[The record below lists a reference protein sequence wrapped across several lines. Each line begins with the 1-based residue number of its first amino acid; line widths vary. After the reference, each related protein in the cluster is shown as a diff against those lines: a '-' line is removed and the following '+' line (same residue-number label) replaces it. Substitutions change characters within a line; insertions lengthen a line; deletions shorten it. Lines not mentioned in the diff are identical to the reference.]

1 MSNFLKNKYIFII
14 SLFGFL
20 LNLLTWIILI
30 WKIKPSTEPIPLHYN
45 IYLGIDLIGNWK
57 LVYILPGSGLIIYF
71 INLIISYIIYK
82 RIKLISYF
90 LISINLVVQLI
101 FLTSSYLLIK
111 LYY

>member
-1 MSNFLKNKYIFII
+1 MSNFLKNKYIFLI

-30 WKIKPSTEPIPLHYN
+30 WKIKPSVEPIPLHYN

-71 INLIISYIIYK
+71 INFIISYIIYK
-82 RIKLISYF
+82 RLKLISYF
-90 LISINLVVQLI
+90 LISIILVVELI
-101 FLTSSYLLIK
+101 FLNSSYMLIK